1 MSFKIEDTF
10 HQSMRK
16 MLQFF
21 FWEMSCFPKLLS
33 TKITALPSIY
43 SKCSKMDIILN
54 KVEKI
59 LQDLKN

>member
-1 MSFKIEDTF
+1 MSLKTEDTF

-16 MLQFF
+16 MIQVF
-21 FWEMSCFPKLLS
+21 FWKMSCFPKLLN

-43 SKCSKMDIILN
+43 SKFSKMDVILN